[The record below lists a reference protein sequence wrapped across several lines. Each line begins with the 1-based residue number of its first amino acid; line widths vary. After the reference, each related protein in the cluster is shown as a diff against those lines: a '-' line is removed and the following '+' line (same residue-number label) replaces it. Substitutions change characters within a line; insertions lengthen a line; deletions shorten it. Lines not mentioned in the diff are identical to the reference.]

1 MLKPVLFT
9 IMMAAASLPVSTAAE
24 GQRPAGEQA
33 RANQIKLNESD
44 REFVEEAG
52 QGGLLE
58 VRLGQL
64 AQQRAASP
72 DVKRF
77 AQRMIDDHSAMN
89 KRLAALAQQ
98 KGVPVPQELSQEQRE
113 EVDELSRKTGA
124 EFDRKYMSEM
134 VDDHEDDVEEF
145 KEATK
150 EAKDA
155 DVRRFAATGLP
166 LLREHL
172 AMARQVYDKVK

>member
-9 IMMAAASLPVSTAAE
+9 IMTAAASLPASTAAA
-24 GQRPAGEQA
+24 GQRPAAEQA
-33 RANQIKLNESD
+33 HANQTKLDESD
-44 REFVEEAG
+44 REFLEEAG

-98 KGVPVPQELSQEQRE
+98 KGVPVQQELSREHRE

-124 EFDRKYMSEM
+124 AFDRKYMSEM

-145 KEATK
+145 EEAAK
-150 EAKDA
+150 DAKDA
-155 DVRRFAATGLP
+155 DVKRFATTALP

>member
-9 IMMAAASLPVSTAAE
+9 IMTAAASLPASTAAE
-24 GQRPAGEQA
+24 GQRPTGEQA
-33 RANQIKLNESD
+33 HANQTKLNESD

-72 DVKRF
+72 EVKRF

-98 KGVPVPQELSQEQRE
+98 KGVPVPQELSQKHRE
-113 EVDELSRKTGA
+113 EVDELSRKAGA
-124 EFDRKYMSEM
+124 EFDREYMSEM

-145 KEATK
+145 EEAAK

-155 DVRRFAATGLP
+155 DVKRLAATALP

-172 AMARQVYDKVK
+172 AMARQVYNKVK